1 MRKLSTFDKY
11 ETFRTSKFFKVPAL
25 VIPGVTIGDIALA
38 FATLIDTRNKVIQ
51 NENRGLHWT
60 DKRTT
65 LDFYKGYPDVSVE
78 SIFNDEDVHKLI
90 AAAVKARGKGTS
102 RLTVKE
108 YKRNLAIRSIILQI
122 MNPIHRKD
130 WFLKVSGEKLR
141 KAVLNVRQFIKM
153 ASDES
158 NAEYATRFLT
168 GR

>member
-1 MRKLSTFDKY
+1 VRRLSTFDNY
-11 ETFRTSKFFKVPAL
+11 ETFRTSKFFNVPAL
-25 VIPGVTIGDIALA
+25 VLPGVTIGDIALA

-65 LDFYKGYPDVSVE
+65 LDFYEGFPDVSVE
-78 SIFNDEDVHKLI
+78 SIFNDKDVHKLI
-90 AAAVKARGKGTS
+90 AAAVKARGKGTA

-130 WFLKVSGEKLR
+130 WFMRLSGERLR
-141 KAVLNVRQFIKM
+141 KAAINVRQFIKM
-153 ASDES
+153 SSDET